1 MNANAKRALNIAAG
15 AATGVIGMFSLA
27 TFLNGQLLVAILLA
41 VIAVLGLGWYTTVTY
56 LQAVAADQ
64 PQTTY
69 TQPRVA
75 TRLWL
80 GKGALDEPKQEETW
94 Q

>member
-1 MNANAKRALNIAAG
+1 VNTNVKRAMDIGAG
-15 AATGVIGMFSLA
+15 IATGVIGMFALA
-27 TFLNGQLLVAILLA
+27 TFLGGQLLVSSLLA
-41 VIAVLGLGWYTTVTY
+41 IIALLGLGWYVTVTY
-56 LQAVAADQ
+56 LQAVAADVST
-64 PQTTY
+64 PSY

-80 GKGALDEPKQEETW
+80 GKGALDEPQQGETW

>member
-1 MNANAKRALNIAAG
+1 MNANAKRALDIGAG
-15 AATGVIGMFSLA
+15 IATGVIGMFSLA
-27 TFLNGQLLVAILLA
+27 TFMNGQLLVATLLA
-41 VIAVLGLGWYTTVTY
+41 IIAMLGLGWYVTVTY
-56 LQAVAADQ
+56 LQAVAADT